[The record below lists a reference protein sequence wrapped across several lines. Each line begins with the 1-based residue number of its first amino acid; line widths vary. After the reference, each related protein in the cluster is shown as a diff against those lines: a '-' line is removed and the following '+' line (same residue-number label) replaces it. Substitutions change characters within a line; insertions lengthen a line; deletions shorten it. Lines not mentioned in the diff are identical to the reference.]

1 MEKPNDKILQKNKR
15 STEYLLVVIYIIK
28 HVDNIM
34 PIAAGL
40 FLNITTGPTKNHIR
54 ALVGRSTQASEDRER
69 AINRFLER
77 KKGQKQP

>member
-1 MEKPNDKILQKNKR
+1 MEKPNDKILQKNKS

-28 HVDNIM
+28 HVYNRM

-54 ALVGRSTQASEDRER
+54 ALVGLSTQASEDRER
-69 AINRFLER
+69 AINRFL
-77 KKGQKQP
+77 